1 MGAERVRGDT
11 DGGDTAGRDRAHRAL
26 SPDREPPGG
35 ASDGQGSDNPDGEG
49 SVTLDKPFTN
59 VERDPSI
66 KAWEVSVCID
76 GSDCD
81 LFQIFFYDDGHTE
94 LKRWTAEGFINDT
107 AEAIGEAIKEA
118 APRLA

>member
-1 MGAERVRGDT
+1 
-11 DGGDTAGRDRAHRAL
+11 
-26 SPDREPPGG
+26 
-35 ASDGQGSDNPDGEG
+35 
-49 SVTLDKPFTN
+49 VTLDKPFTN

-66 KAWEVSVCID
+66 KAWEVSVGID

-94 LKRWTAEGFINDT
+94 LKRWTAEEFINDMV
-107 AEAIGEAIKEA
+107 EDIVDAIKEA